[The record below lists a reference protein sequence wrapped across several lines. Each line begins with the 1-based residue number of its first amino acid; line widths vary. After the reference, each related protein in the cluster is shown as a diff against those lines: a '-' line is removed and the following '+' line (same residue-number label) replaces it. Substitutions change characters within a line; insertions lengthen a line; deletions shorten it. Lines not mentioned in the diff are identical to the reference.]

1 MPSDKPPRKI
11 AKLLLSSIV
20 MTVIGVDFL
29 STPIAFAQPGGDRG
43 PAILVPTDVS
53 GNQIIEQIEEST
65 PSSTST
71 LKVRFEK
78 FPEKFNCKKYLIESD
93 TDTKCSD
100 LEKGSIKLETGKILV
115 APTDG
120 RLLVHTKLADIAV
133 PKDGVALIRIEAAHL
148 SIFNLAGRE
157 FVVKFDEKE
166 SASPDKSTNY
176 NEGVGLDEGFGII
189 SHGTTKDSVANGI
202 MQYVGPLVSSSA
214 VIAVA
219 MRDCELAVID
229 PMRILQQ
236 DSILKSLTT
245 KWLPVLTKVE
255 DTVVR
260 VGVWQ
265 QDNKRH

>member
-1 MPSDKPPRKI
+1 MSSDKPPRKI
-11 AKLLLSSIV
+11 AKILLSSIA
-20 MTVIGVDFL
+20 MFAIGVDPL
-29 STPIAFAQPGGDRG
+29 STASASAQPGGDRG

-53 GNQIIEQIEEST
+53 GNQIIEQIGEST
-65 PSSTST
+65 SSTST

-78 FPEKFNCKKYLIESD
+78 FPEKFNCKKYLIQSD
-93 TDTKCSD
+93 ADTKCSD
-100 LEKGSIKLETGKILV
+100 LEKGLIKLETGKILV

-166 SASPDKSTNY
+166 SASPDKATNY
-176 NEGVGLDEGFGII
+176 NEGIGLDEGFGII
-189 SHGTTKDSVANGI
+189 SHGTTKDSIANGI

-214 VIAVA
+214 VVAVA